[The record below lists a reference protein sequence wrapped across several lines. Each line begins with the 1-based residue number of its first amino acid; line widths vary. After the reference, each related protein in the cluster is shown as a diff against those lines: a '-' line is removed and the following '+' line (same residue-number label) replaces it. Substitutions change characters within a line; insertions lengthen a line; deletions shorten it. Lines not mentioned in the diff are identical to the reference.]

1 MLNKFM
7 VSGRLTADPEVK
19 ITGESRYCKFSIACD
34 RPKRK
39 GDEKPETDFFSC
51 IAWNRNADVIVDW
64 FGKGDMVTLVGS
76 VHNNR
81 YEKDGQKRNSIEVKV
96 EEIHFSGGKK
106 KQENTAQTD
115 NPYAGT
121 ADDPLF

>member
-1 MLNKFM
+1 MLNKFL
-7 VSGRLTADPEVK
+7 VAGRMTADPEIQTK
-19 ITGESRYCKFSIACD
+19 GESRLCKFTIACD

-39 GDEKPETDFFSC
+39 G
-51 IAWNRNADVIVDW
+51 DVIVDW

-81 YEKDGQKRNSIEVKV
+81 YEKDGQKRSSIEVKV

-106 KQENTAQTD
+106 RENTAPTD
-115 NPYAGT
+115 NGNPYAGT
-121 ADDPLF
+121 EDDPLF

>member
-1 MLNKFM
+1 MLA
-7 VSGRLTADPEVK
+7 TARSVRARK
-19 ITGESRYCKFSIACD
+19 T
-34 RPKRK
+34 PK
-39 GDEKPETDFFSC
+39 PTSFPAPPV
-51 IAWNRNADVIVDW
+51 IRNADVIVDW

-81 YEKDGQKRNSIEVKV
+81 YEKDGQKRSSIEVKV

-106 KQENTAQTD
+106 KQENTVPTGNG

-121 ADDPLF
+121 EDDPLF